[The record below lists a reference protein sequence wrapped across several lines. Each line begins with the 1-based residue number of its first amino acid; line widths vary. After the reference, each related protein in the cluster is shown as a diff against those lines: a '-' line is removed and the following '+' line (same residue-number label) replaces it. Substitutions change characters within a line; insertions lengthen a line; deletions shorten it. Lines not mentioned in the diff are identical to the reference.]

1 MIFKLIKA
9 LAVGFF
15 TTLYLLVGIVIFL
28 ASIPWPGY

>member
-1 MIFKLIKA
+1 MIFKLIKV

-15 TTLYLLVGIVIFL
+15 ATAYLAFGLVFLL